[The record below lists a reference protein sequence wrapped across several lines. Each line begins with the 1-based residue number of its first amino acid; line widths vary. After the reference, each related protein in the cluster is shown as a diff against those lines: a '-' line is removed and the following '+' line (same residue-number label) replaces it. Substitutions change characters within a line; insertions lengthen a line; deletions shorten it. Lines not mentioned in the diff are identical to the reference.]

1 MKLAIDRLLRA
12 QWQYQPGAPHDPDPP
27 IDLQGSAVT
36 ADAGAFAL
44 TGQEAGVVHG
54 YTLAATQGDFT
65 QTGQDAG
72 LVHGYP
78 VGATQ
83 GDFALTGQDAALR
96 RDRPLT
102 VDAGEFA
109 LSGQD
114 AALTYE
120 PAAPSG
126 GSGSTTSAVGGGGG
140 PATPRVQRLED
151 ERRAEIERRRAA
163 LRRSIEAAYDDI
175 KGVVAA
181 EEAAEPEAP
190 EIIAAEIPA
199 EAVQAIEVARQP
211 EAKLADLRE
220 VLAVLR
226 QVKAALE
233 AEQDDEEALL
243 LAA

>member
-1 MKLAIDRLLRA
+1 VPGSTLTRLERGFR
-12 QWQYQPGAPHDPDPP
+12 PGTLEAT
-27 IDLQGSAVT
+27 T
-36 ADAGAFAL
+36 ADAF
-44 TGQEAGVVHG
+44 V
-54 YTLAATQGDFT
+54 
-65 QTGQDAG
+65 
-72 LVHGYP
+72 
-78 VGATQ
+78 
-83 GDFALTGQDAALR
+83 LTGQDATLR
-96 RDRPLT
+96 AGRLPLT
-102 VDAGEFA
+102 ADAGSFALDGQDAGFLAPHPFPVDAGEFA
-109 LSGQD
+109 LSGDD
-114 AALTYE
+114 ATLTYE

-140 PATPRVQRLED
+140 PATPRVQKLED